1 MADTCEI
8 IGLPIDVRYML
19 KVETLLPQISEL
31 NKAPIY
37 DNAQLEKSLIEQVE
51 HSWDMSSVAG
61 EGYELLQQINNKL
74 DY

>member
-19 KVETLLPQISEL
+19 KVETLLRQISEL

-37 DNAQLEKSLIEQVE
+37 DNAQLE
-51 HSWDMSSVAG
+51 
-61 EGYELLQQINNKL
+61 QINNKL